1 MKKKFE
7 TSKVIIAYIL
17 LLTTIVTIFTLYI
30 TLKSYDLTALGYLI
44 PAIFAELATGTAF
57 YYKKAEAE
65 NKIKLAQSLDKM
77 EKKLNKKITINELD
91 LSDKVEETEEFD
103 PFKEAE

>member
-1 MKKKFE
+1 MKKKLE
-7 TSKVIIAYIL
+7 TSKVIIGYIL
-17 LLTTIVTIFTLYI
+17 ILTTIVTIFTLYI
-30 TLKSYDLTALGYLI
+30 TLKTFDLTALGYLI

-91 LSDKVEETEEFD
+91 LSDKIEEEEFD

>member
-30 TLKSYDLTALGYLI
+30 TLKSFDLSALGYLI

-65 NKIKLAQSLDKM
+65 NKIKLAKTLDEA
-77 EKKLNKKITINELD
+77 EKEINKKITINEVD
-91 LSDKVEETEEFD
+91 ISEKIEEAEEFD

>member
-7 TSKVIIAYIL
+7 TSKLIIAYIL
-17 LLTTIVTIFTLYI
+17 ILTTVVTAVTLYI
-30 TLKSYDLTALGYLI
+30 TIKSYDLSALGYLI
-44 PAIFAELATGTAF
+44 PAIFAELATATGF

-91 LSDKVEETEEFD
+91 LSDKIEEEEFD

>member
-91 LSDKVEETEEFD
+91 LSDKIEEEEFD

>member
-7 TSKVIIAYIL
+7 TSKLIIAYIL
-17 LLTTIVTIFTLYI
+17 ILTTIVTITTLYI
-30 TLKSYDLTALGYLI
+30 TIKSFDLSALGYLI
-44 PAIFAELATGTAF
+44 PAIFAELATATGF

-65 NKIKLAQSLDKM
+65 NKIKLAKTLNEA
-77 EKKLNKKITINELD
+77 EKEIDKKITINEVD
-91 LSDKVEETEEFD
+91 ISERIEEEEFD

>member
-17 LLTTIVTIFTLYI
+17 LLTTIITIFTLYI

-91 LSDKVEETEEFD
+91 LSDKIEEEEFD

>member
-17 LLTTIVTIFTLYI
+17 ILTTIVTAVTLYI
-30 TLKSYDLTALGYLI
+30 TIKSYDLSALGYLI
-44 PAIFAELATGTAF
+44 PAIFAELATATGF

-65 NKIKLAQSLDKM
+65 NKIKLAKTLNEA
-77 EKKLNKKITINELD
+77 EKEINKKITINEVD
-91 LSDKVEETEEFD
+91 ISEKIEECD

>member
-7 TSKVIIAYIL
+7 TSKLIIAYIL
-17 LLTTIVTIFTLYI
+17 ILTTIVTITTLYI
-30 TLKSYDLTALGYLI
+30 TIKSFDLSALGYLI
-44 PAIFAELATGTAF
+44 PAIFAELATATGF

-65 NKIKLAQSLDKM
+65 NKIKLAKTLNDA
-77 EKKLNKKITINELD
+77 EKEINKKITINEVD
-91 LSDKVEETEEFD
+91 ISEKIEECD